1 MSIIITVLLLGIIV
15 FIHEFGHFI
24 TAKIFHMPI
33 LEFAVGI
40 GPKLISKKVNTT
52 VYSIRA
58 IPFGGFVS
66 IDGMEVET
74 GNKVENGFNTQ
85 NPIKR
90 LIVLGA
96 GVTMNFLSGIFVLFI
111 LFTITKT
118 VPPASVIPKVKT
130 VLENTRSKNIIK
142 PGDIITDINGTEIRS
157 WKDLTDVMGKI
168 NAENY
173 NDQDIEVKVTRENK
187 EETLKT
193 KLTYNEENKIYILGI
208 EPEIPHMNILERAK
222 LSVVSFFS
230 ILSEMLKGIVSL
242 FTGKVSMNQ
251 LTGPVGLTKVV
262 GQAYSS
268 GGFIILLN
276 FFVLL
281 SINIGLI
288 NLLPFPALD
297 GGRII
302 FVLLELVGIK
312 VNKKIEEKV
321 HIIGFT
327 LLIMLMALIVFN
339 DIRNF

>member
-1 MSIIITVLLLGIIV
+1 MKIV
-15 FIHEFGHFI
+15 YF
-24 TAKIFHMPI
+24 
-33 LEFAVGI
+33 
-40 GPKLISKKVNTT
+40 
-52 VYSIRA
+52 
-58 IPFGGFVS
+58 
-66 IDGMEVET
+66 
-74 GNKVENGFNTQ
+74 
-85 NPIKR
+85 
-90 LIVLGA
+90 
-96 GVTMNFLSGIFVLFI
+96 
-111 LFTITKT
+111 
-118 VPPASVIPKVKT
+118 
-130 VLENTRSKNIIK
+130 
-142 PGDIITDINGTEIRS
+142 
-157 WKDLTDVMGKI
+157 
-168 NAENY
+168 
-173 NDQDIEVKVTRENK
+173 
-187 EETLKT
+187 
-193 KLTYNEENKIYILGI
+193 
-208 EPEIPHMNILERAK
+208 
-222 LSVVSFFS
+222 SFFS

>member
-24 TAKIFHMPI
+24 TAKLFHMPI
-33 LEFAVGI
+33 LEFSIGI
-40 GPKLISKKVNTT
+40 GPKLISKKINTT
-52 VYSIRA
+52 AYSIRA

-74 GNKVENGFNTQ
+74 GNEVENGFNSQ
-85 NPIKR
+85 NPVKR
-90 LIVLGA
+90 LIVLFA
-96 GVTMNFLSGIFVLFI
+96 GVAMNFLSGIFVLFI
-111 LFTITKT
+111 LFTVTKT
-118 VPPASVIPKVKT
+118 VSPTSVTPKIKTILESSYSNNVLKTGDVITSIDGVKISNWKELT
-130 VLENTRSKNIIK
+130 GEISKLNNEK
-142 PGDIITDINGTEIRS
+142 
-157 WKDLTDVMGKI
+157 
-168 NAENY
+168 Y
-173 NDQDIEVKVTRENK
+173 NNQDIEIKVNRDNK
-187 EETLKT
+187 EVTLKT
-193 KLTYNEENKIYILGI
+193 KLTYNEESKTYILGV
-208 EPEIPHMNILERAK
+208 EPEIPHINILERAK

-242 FTGKVSMNQ
+242 FTGKVNMNQ

-262 GQAYSS
+262 GEAYSS

-321 HIIGFT
+321 HIVGFA
-327 LLIMLMALIVFN
+327 LLIVLMALIVFN

>member
-111 LFTITKT
+111 LFTICFI
-118 VPPASVIPKVKT
+118 AS
-130 VLENTRSKNIIK
+130 
-142 PGDIITDINGTEIRS
+142 G
-157 WKDLTDVMGKI
+157 
-168 NAENY
+168 
-173 NDQDIEVKVTRENK
+173 
-187 EETLKT
+187 
-193 KLTYNEENKIYILGI
+193 
-208 EPEIPHMNILERAK
+208 
-222 LSVVSFFS
+222 
-230 ILSEMLKGIVSL
+230 
-242 FTGKVSMNQ
+242 
-251 LTGPVGLTKVV
+251 
-262 GQAYSS
+262 
-268 GGFIILLN
+268 
-276 FFVLL
+276 
-281 SINIGLI
+281 
-288 NLLPFPALD
+288 
-297 GGRII
+297 
-302 FVLLELVGIK
+302 
-312 VNKKIEEKV
+312 
-321 HIIGFT
+321 
-327 LLIMLMALIVFN
+327 
-339 DIRNF
+339 